1 MNGQPFKIG
10 AVVRDKHQSILRSKR
25 ELFCIARTEHVLI
38 PRRPDIVP
46 VSLENLGN
54 SDWNI
59 LIQIKPGKE
68 TRGIHDFPSS
78 DDALPS

>member
-1 MNGQPFKIG
+1 
-10 AVVRDKHQSILRSKR
+10 
-25 ELFCIARTEHVLI
+25 
-38 PRRPDIVP
+38 